1 MRSRE
6 TKRTRGFTVRVCLQ
20 PGNGPGYRARIRR
33 GAISGRCLAAAA
45 GAAGL
50 LLATGAAAAPLGEA
64 SDVHVSWAAAQNPF
78 LLTFLVGG
86 VPRVA
91 ETDLG
96 GGPGGRLSYRLADG
110 SFHGVGALLATSS
123 AGGATHYRV
132 ATDEPGRTATV
143 DVVPT
148 ATGASVTFSL
158 QPATGVVATF
168 EAFAGAPGEHFLGGG
183 ERPVALDLSGQS
195 VAVKTA
201 YSCANTMPAPFFLS
215 SRGYGVA
222 LTTAS
227 IAAMAFPGATLSD
240 SCAGGAEP
248 RCPLAAGFDVAQL
261 CSKSTVLSYNL
272 FVGTP
277 PEIVSAYVATIGRP
291 QLPPPSQFAL
301 IKWRDVVSGP
311 AQLNEDVD
319 RLHALGI
326 PIGWVLLDNPW
337 ETANCYGTMTFDPE
351 RFPDPTATVRGLHAR
366 GVRVMLW
373 ISPLIRREYCPPP
386 PQYASSALLGNGGK
400 ASTLDL
406 TDPAT
411 RSTFEAGLRKLI
423 DLGVDG
429 FKADRGDEIDLEAL
443 QLAGG
448 PGVDLHNAYPLLY
461 ARAVAE
467 AIAASGRAASFAT
480 LFRAGAPGSAALVP
494 GFWGGDQAG
503 TFTGLQQAIHDGLS
517 AGLSGYAIWG
527 SDTGG
532 YGATESAEVL
542 VRWAQFSALTPVFEV
557 GGTGGN
563 ATLWDYGSPTV
574 DLFRAAAVLHYELFP
589 YLYSLAR
596 TAHASG
602 LPILRPLAL
611 EYPADPVAWQQDLEV
626 LVGDNLLA
634 APVTAPEGTP
644 TSIHLPQGTWVD
656 LTSGGRVT
664 GPASL
669 TATVPLSKLPL
680 YLRAGSVIPFAA
692 RTPSIWKRPWPTD
705 ALQLRGRGG
714 WLYAPAAGGAF
725 GSTPDFGSFR
735 ATRTGRTLTLVL
747 WGAPRETQVLLAGV
761 GTPAS
766 VRIDGAPVARSLSD
780 TSLRIRATGWRM
792 TRAPFPGVVLKLA
805 PRRGTATVTVTLR

>member
-1 MRSRE
+1 M
-6 TKRTRGFTVRVCLQ
+6 
-20 PGNGPGYRARIRR
+20 
-33 GAISGRCLAAAA
+33 AAAV

-50 LLATGAAAAPLGEA
+50 LLAAGAAAAPHRTGSA
-64 SDVHVSWAAAQNPF
+64 APVSWTAAQNPF
-78 LLTFLVGG
+78 RLTFLVGG
-86 VPRVA
+86 VPRIA
-91 ETDLG
+91 ETDLT

-110 SFHGVGALLATSS
+110 SFHGVGALLATTS
-123 AGGATHYRV
+123 AGGRTEYRV

-143 DVVPT
+143 DVAAT
-148 ATGASVTFSL
+148 ATSASVTFSL
-158 QPATGVVATF
+158 QPTTGIVATF
-168 EAFAGAPGEHFLGGG
+168 EAFAGTPGEHFLGGG
-183 ERPVALDLSGQS
+183 ERPGALDLRGQS
-195 VAVKTA
+195 LAVKTA
-201 YSCANTMPAPFFLS
+201 YSCSNTMPAPFFVS

-222 LTTAS
+222 LATTT

-240 SCAGGAEP
+240 TCAGGPES
-248 RCPLAAGFDVAQL
+248 RCPLAAGFAVAQF
-261 CSKSTVLSYNL
+261 CSKSNTLSYNL

-277 PEIVSAYVATIGRP
+277 AQVVSDYVGTIGRP

-301 IKWRDVVSGP
+301 VKWRDVVTGP
-311 AQLNEDVD
+311 AQLYEDVD
-319 RLHALGI
+319 KLHALRI

-337 ETANCYGTMTFDPE
+337 ETFNCYGTMTFDSD
-351 RFPDPTATVRGLHAR
+351 RFPDPAGMVHDLHAR
-366 GVRVMLW
+366 GVQLMLW
-373 ISPLIRREYCPPP
+373 ISPLVRREYCAAPT
-386 PQYASSALLGNGGK
+386 QYSGSALLGNNGK

-411 RSTFEAGLRKLI
+411 RSTFEASLRKLI

-429 FKADRGDEIDLEAL
+429 FKADRGDEIDLEPL

-448 PGVDLHNAYPLLY
+448 SGVDLHNAYPLLY

-503 TFTGLQQAIHDGLS
+503 TFAGLQQAIHDGLT
-517 AGLSGYAIWG
+517 AGLAGYAIWG

-532 YGATESAEVL
+532 YGATQSGEVL
-542 VRWAQFSALTPVFEV
+542 VRWAQFSALAPVFEV

-589 YLYSLAR
+589 YLYALAR

-611 EYPADPVAWQQDLEV
+611 EYPADPVAWQRDLEV

-644 TSIHLPQGTWVD
+644 TSIHLPEGSWVD
-656 LTSGGRVT
+656 LSTGSRVT

-669 TATVPLSKLPL
+669 SETVPLSSVPL
-680 YLRAGSVIPFAA
+680 YLRAGTVIPFAA
-692 RTPSIWKRPWPTD
+692 RAPTIWPRPWPTN

-714 WLYAPAAGGAF
+714 WLYAPAKGGAYEH
-725 GSTPDFGSFR
+725 TPDFGSFR
-735 ATRTGRTLTLVL
+735 ATQTGHALKLVL
-747 WGAPRETQVLLAGV
+747 RGAPRETQMLLVGV
-761 GTPAS
+761 AAPAS
-766 VRIDGAPVARSLSD
+766 IRIDGRLVARSLSD
-780 TSLRIRATGWRM
+780 AALRHRATGWQT
-792 TRAPFPGVVLKLA
+792 TRVPFPGVVLKLA
-805 PRRGTATVTVTLR
+805 PRGGASTVAVTLR